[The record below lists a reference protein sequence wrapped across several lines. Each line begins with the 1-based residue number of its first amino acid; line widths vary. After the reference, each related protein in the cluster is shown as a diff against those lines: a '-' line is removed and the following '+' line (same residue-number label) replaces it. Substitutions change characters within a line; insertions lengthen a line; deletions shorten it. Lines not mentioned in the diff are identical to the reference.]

1 MHHRTLAPV
10 AICAQVKS
18 CDTLIIII
26 IIGWKAVQRCKLQAG
41 ICLPWLRTDLN
52 SALCSSVSN
61 DLLVPCFFVKVFV
74 GFYSQAE
81 IPNTAI
87 SLLLRSSIDA
97 VFFFQ
102 LFDLTVQSNLNIT
115 NTDIAEWVKFFST
128 ILALDEHVLTMNIEY
143 KEGCVRWDFVRTRFD
158 CVENGRLRLLLIVEH
173 IPMAAYYPHTE
184 GSVLVC
190 LFLF

>member
-1 MHHRTLAPV
+1 M
-10 AICAQVKS
+10 
-18 CDTLIIII
+18 
-26 IIGWKAVQRCKLQAG
+26 QRCKLQAG

-61 DLLVPCFFVKVFV
+61 DPLVSCFFVKVVV

-115 NTDIAEWVKFFST
+115 NTDIAERVKFFST

-143 KEGCVRWDFVRTRFD
+143 KEGCVR
-158 CVENGRLRLLLIVEH
+158 
-173 IPMAAYYPHTE
+173 
-184 GSVLVC
+184 
-190 LFLF
+190 